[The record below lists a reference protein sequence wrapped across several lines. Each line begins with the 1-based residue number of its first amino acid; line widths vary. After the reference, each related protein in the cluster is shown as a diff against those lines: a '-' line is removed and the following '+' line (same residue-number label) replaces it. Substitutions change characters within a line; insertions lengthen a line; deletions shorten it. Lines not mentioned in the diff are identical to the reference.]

1 MMRTSNKI
9 LYPTITICVGCA
21 LYVGT
26 RKLCKNNRTLYFT
39 VSQILEFLQTKPA
52 IESKRV
58 RKSFQD
64 QAMPSAELVDGH
76 SHAEA
81 ARDRNIGSMFCK
93 KLAHKLHRPA
103 YSYQMSKSDQDFK
116 VAGYRDWRWSKDI
129 PIAPRCQPVKG
140 MAYMVDVDYY
150 VDMNRVLAG
159 KDHPLLVYTTQPS
172 KVANSKGDTTH
183 YFTKDNKLVSHV
195 SGGAKYEH
203 PLWNYNRDS
212 VMAVRKFCGIPI
224 CVTHC
229 LVDQRH
235 VNSEKKLVMF
245 TPVGTWTGL
254 SCLLALWWINGEEL
268 THLKP
273 VTNGWSTL
281 YSQSPEGLM
290 VSIGRAG
297 TYGEATV
304 SADTLEQM
312 FAADRLSKQSAN
324 VGSVASWAESN
335 RKVGVIIADFIREN
349 KEIKAPYVA
358 SISAGV
364 IGYSADLTCDDNDK
378 STITPFMPA
387 VVAGGC
393 FAPAQDN
400 KTTSWG
406 VESRVTNL
414 KQIRSLTINEEQR
427 RRAVFFVKKVV
438 NTGKLSPVDFEAVWD
453 NQTRTTQR
461 AILEEASNIG
471 EVTDDTIASFMKREA
486 YAKVGTPRVIST
498 LPGLTKLE
506 YSRYTLAA
514 SKHIKEFSW
523 YAFRKPMEIANR
535 VADIVNGA
543 VLVAET
549 DFSRMDGHVTEE
561 VRGLIEEPIMIGLF
575 GNDSEMLSLMREQY
589 GKDGRLGGCKYE
601 TGFARA
607 SGSPETSLFNTILTA
622 FISFSAMCELGMGY
636 CKAWKSLGV
645 YGGDDGL
652 VAVPS
657 EYSAKQADIAYRTC
671 AESWGQVLKLD
682 FKTRGEP
689 VQFLARFYGNAW
701 TGGLD
706 SMSDVRRQLVKFHTT
721 ISLVSEMTPEQKAQ
735 DKACAILLTDKNTPI
750 LGEFARK
757 IASQGVKRATI
768 KDEQVFRLVSYW
780 AKFDIEDQFPNEYG
794 SWMDDVIF
802 KQMPDFDHDIFQH
815 WLKKGNPMT
824 PPQCLDLTPETYKPE
839 VTCIINDDIYE
850 GTGIKPSNAKQA
862 SPEGKQDVEQTK
874 HQKEGPRT
882 LTQSTKTVKQ
892 PKKVVKTKTSGKVN
906 NQLEET
912 KVSKDAKE
920 VLIQPSTSSK
930 TLGPN
935 RQAKRDYWKNKKAAN
950 KAAKRIKSNDRNVV
964 GSTDK

>member
-1 MMRTSNKI
+1 MKTSNKI
-9 LYPTITICVGCA
+9 LYPAVGICVGCT
-21 LYVGT
+21 LYVGI
-26 RKLCKNNRTLYFT
+26 REVCKRDRTLYYA
-39 VSQILEFLQTKPA
+39 VSRLLELLQTKPSL
-52 IESKRV
+52 ESRMV
-58 RKSFQD
+58 RKLFQSE
-64 QAMPSAELVDGH
+64 AMPSANLVDGH

-81 ARDRNIGSMFCK
+81 ARDRNIGSMFCR

-103 YSYQMSKSDQDFK
+103 YSYQMSKSDQDHK

-129 PIAPRCQPVKG
+129 PVSPRYQPEQG

-150 VDMNRVLAG
+150 VEMGRVLAG
-159 KDHPLLVYTTQPS
+159 KSDPVLIYTTQPS
-172 KVANSKGDTTH
+172 KVANSKGDTVH
-183 YFTKDNKLVSHV
+183 YFSKDNKLITHV

-203 PLWNYNRDS
+203 PIWDYNRDS
-212 VMAVRKFCGIPI
+212 VMAVKRIFGIPI

-254 SCLLALWWINGEEL
+254 SCWFALWWIRGEEL

-273 VTNGWSTL
+273 VENGWSTL
-281 YSQSPEGLM
+281 YSQSSKGLV

-304 SADTLEQM
+304 PAETLEQM
-312 FAADRLSKQSAN
+312 FAADRLSKQNAN
-324 VGSVASWAESN
+324 VGSVASWAESD

-349 KEIKAPYVA
+349 KSIKAPYVA
-358 SISAGV
+358 NVSDGV

-378 STITPFMPA
+378 STIAPFMPA

-393 FAPAQDN
+393 FAPAQDT

-414 KQIRSLTINEEQR
+414 KQIRSLTISRIQR
-427 RRAVFFVKKVV
+427 RRALDFVKRVV
-438 NTGKLSPVDFEAVWD
+438 NTGKLSPVDFEAVWE

-461 AILEEASNIG
+461 AILEEASNTG
-471 EVTDDTIASFMKREA
+471 EVTDDTISSFMKREA

-523 YAFRKPMEIANR
+523 YAFRKPMEIAER
-535 VADIVNGA
+535 VAEIVNGA

-549 DFSRMDGHVTEE
+549 DFSRMDGHVTQE
-561 VRGLIEEPIMIGLF
+561 VREMIEEPIMIGLF
-575 GNDSEMLSLMREQY
+575 GEDPEMIRLMREQY
-589 GKDGRLGGCKYE
+589 NKDGQLGSRKYE

-622 FISFSAMCELGMGY
+622 FISFSAMCEMGMDY
-636 CKAWKSLGV
+636 DEAWKSLGV

-652 VAVPS
+652 VTIPPRFTA
-657 EYSAKQADIAYRTC
+657 EQADISYRNC
-671 AESWGQVLKLD
+671 AVAWGQVLKLD
-682 FKTRGEP
+682 FKKTGEP

-706 SMSDVRRQLVKFHTT
+706 SMSDVKRQLVKFHTT
-721 ISLVSEMTPEQKAQ
+721 ISLVNEMTPEQKAM

-750 LGEFARK
+750 LGDFARK
-757 IASQGVKRATI
+757 VASLGVKRATI
-768 KDEQVFRLVSYW
+768 KDEQAFRYVSYW

-794 SWMDDVIF
+794 IWMEDVIY
-802 KQMPDFDHDIFQH
+802 KQMPDFDHETFNN
-815 WLKKGNPMT
+815 WVKTGNPMA

-839 VTCIINDDIYE
+839 VTCIINDDIHQ

-862 SPEGKQDVEQTK
+862 SPEGKQDGNQTD
-874 HQKEGPRT
+874 HKERST
-882 LTQSTKTVKQ
+882 HFKQSEKLVNNK
-892 PKKVVKTKTSGKVN
+892 PCGKVN
-906 NQLEET
+906 NQSKKFST
-912 KVSKDAKE
+912 KKTTKNDDNESRSSKSSSATQSRRKPASKESATRRKTERQYPKKQARSSAKE
-920 VLIQPSTSSK
+920 VRA
-930 TLGPN
+930 
-935 RQAKRDYWKNKKAAN
+935 RQ
-950 KAAKRIKSNDRNVV
+950 S
-964 GSTDK
+964 DK